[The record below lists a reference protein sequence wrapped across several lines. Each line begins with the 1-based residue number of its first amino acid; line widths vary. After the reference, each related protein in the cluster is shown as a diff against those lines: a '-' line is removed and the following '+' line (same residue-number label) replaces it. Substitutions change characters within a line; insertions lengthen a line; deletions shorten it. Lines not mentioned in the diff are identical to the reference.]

1 MIKGKL
7 LEICKLKLLISYN
20 YRLRRRTVSRWCRRY
35 PGSDCF
41 LTLSII
47 HDPKRKH
54 TLIKINKHHENIAY
68 TQGQQLQTTGAVS
81 IRRDVISC
89 LQITPP
95 PAHFPYRG
103 PSPSCLLFSKSG
115 NHHYYPVNL
124 NKWNQLT
131 LNVGMVQVFEL
142 GPTWLNPVQKF
153 TWLTCIAA
161 APFPHSM

>member
-1 MIKGKL
+1 MATISCIL
-7 LEICKLKLLISYN
+7 LPQCSILHTIGSNNVVCVFWCCLMKLISYN
-20 YRLRRRTVSRWCRRY
+20 YRLRRRMVSRWCRSC
-35 PGSDCF
+35 PGSGCF
-41 LTLSII
+41 LSLSII

-124 NKWNQLT
+124 NK
-131 LNVGMVQVFEL
+131 
-142 GPTWLNPVQKF
+142 
-153 TWLTCIAA
+153 
-161 APFPHSM
+161 